1 MKHQYSTEIF
11 IGQNQGDQK
20 IGKNAQILDKVAQIV
35 ANRKYQ
41 IISIKAQSVLS
52 KPLISVFSG

>member
-1 MKHQYSTEIF
+1 VTKRLE
-11 IGQNQGDQK
+11 
-20 IGKNAQILDKVAQIV
+20 KNAQILDKVAQIV